1 MHRQLAEKED
11 GFANWG
17 YSKSTGT
24 SFVEGDDRVE
34 KGGKQWLQDGGSRAE
49 VAGSHEFKQG
59 EDGPAWLLKKEGEKV
74 EVLSEDGSV
83 AQV

>member
-1 MHRQLAEKED
+1 MHRRLAEKD
-11 GFANWG
+11 GGYSNWG

-24 SFVEGDDRVE
+24 TFVEGDGRLE
-34 KGGKQWLQDGGSRAE
+34 KDGKQWLENGGSRAE
-49 VAGSHEFKQG
+49 VAGSHEFVQG
-59 EDGPAWLLKKEGEKV
+59 EGGPAWLLKKDGEKV